1 MKGDAPSVVVREFW
15 ENFGPTCDDAKATC
29 RRTVHEQVAWE
40 SVLAEAKPIT
50 SRDELIEDLERA
62 RRDLGAEGYHFDVKY
77 VAEQGDVVLS
87 QRIEKVLDKDGE
99 VLHLFDVMALT
110 RVRDGRITWNRDYF
124 YNTQSEAW
132 GRDEG
137 P

>member
-1 MKGDAPSVVVREFW
+1 MNGDAPSAVVREFW
-15 ENFGPTCDDAKATC
+15 ESFGPTCDDAIGAC

-40 SVLAEAKPIT
+40 SVLAEARPIG

-62 RRDLGAEGYHFDVKY
+62 RRDLGAEGYRFDVKY

-87 QRIEKVLDKDGE
+87 QRIEEILDKDGKI
-99 VLHLFDVMALT
+99 LHVFDVMALT

-124 YNTQSEAW
+124 YNTQSQAW
-132 GRDEG
+132 GRDDAR
-137 P
+137 